1 MSTENVPKSGE
12 KEMSFLEHLEELRWR
27 LVRSIVAVLAGSVI
41 AFIFKEQIL
50 EFLIYPFN
58 EAASMVAEDAGNG
71 IVASNTKLIYLAP
84 TEAFMVYIKLAVFA
98 GLFIASPYV
107 FYQLWKFIAPGLL
120 EQEKRYVP
128 YFVFFSTFFF
138 MAGAFFCYF
147 VVIKYGL
154 HFLLSFQTETLEAN
168 FAIREYLKFVTLM
181 ILTFG
186 IVFEMPILSWF
197 LTRVG
202 ILTPK
207 FIREKRRFGI
217 VGIFIVAAILTPPD
231 PFSQI
236 ALAIPL
242 IALYEIS
249 IWVSRAAL
257 PKDTLNEKSS

>member
-1 MSTENVPKSGE
+1 MSTERVSGDNE
-12 KEMSFLEHLEELRWR
+12 KEMSFLDHLEELRWR
-27 LVRSIVAVLAGSVI
+27 LVRSIVAILLGAIV
-41 AFIFKEQIL
+41 AFIFKSQIL
-50 EFLIYPFN
+50 DFLIYPF
-58 EAASMVAEDAGNG
+58 EQAASLVAREAGNG
-71 IVASNTKLIYLAP
+71 IVGSNTKLIYLAP
-84 TEAFMVYIKLAVFA
+84 TEAFMVYIKLAIFA
-98 GLFIASPYV
+98 GLFLSSPYV

-120 EQEKRYVP
+120 EKEKKYVP

-138 MAGAFFCYF
+138 LAGALFCYF
-147 VVIKYGL
+147 VVIKFGL

-207 FIREKRRFGI
+207 IIREKRRFGI
-217 VGIFIVAAILTPPD
+217 IGIFCVAAILTPPD

-242 IALYEIS
+242 ITLYEFS
-249 IWVSRAAL
+249 ILVSKWAM
-257 PKDTLNEKSS
+257 PKPITDS